1 MIAFSLSVSELGVF
15 QLMPR
20 VDLTH
25 FDVYLYAHLY
35 LSVFFFVNLGMK
47 VQEVKY
53 ISDYIISIKFD
64 DGVYG
69 TIELN
74 DLVQKGIFK
83 VLQDKNE
90 FAKVYT
96 NGYSIAWSNEL
107 EIDATT
113 IYSELTGKKFWR
125 NSQSKIISC
134 HKLVT
139 F

>member
-1 MIAFSLSVSELGVF
+1 
-15 QLMPR
+15 
-20 VDLTH
+20 
-25 FDVYLYAHLY
+25 
-35 LSVFFFVNLGMK
+35 MK

-64 DGVYG
+64 DGVNG
-69 TIELN
+69 IIELN

-83 VLQDKNE
+83 VLQDKNQ

-113 IYSELTGKKFWR
+113 IYSELTGKNFGE
-125 NSQSKIISC
+125 ILTP
-134 HKLVT
+134 KLSHAT
-139 F
+139 N

>member
-1 MIAFSLSVSELGVF
+1 
-15 QLMPR
+15 
-20 VDLTH
+20 
-25 FDVYLYAHLY
+25 
-35 LSVFFFVNLGMK
+35 MK

-69 TIELN
+69 TIELS

-113 IYSELTGKKFWR
+113 IYSELTGKNFGEIL
-125 NSQSKIISC
+125 SP
-134 HKLVT
+134 KLSHAT
-139 F
+139 N

>member
-1 MIAFSLSVSELGVF
+1 
-15 QLMPR
+15 
-20 VDLTH
+20 
-25 FDVYLYAHLY
+25 
-35 LSVFFFVNLGMK
+35 MK

-64 DGVYG
+64 DGVNG
-69 TIELN
+69 IIELN

-83 VLQDKNE
+83 VLQDKNQ

-113 IYSELTGKKFWR
+113 IYSELTGKNFGEIL
-125 NSQSKIISC
+125 SP
-134 HKLVT
+134 KLFHAT
-139 F
+139 N

>member
-1 MIAFSLSVSELGVF
+1 
-15 QLMPR
+15 
-20 VDLTH
+20 
-25 FDVYLYAHLY
+25 
-35 LSVFFFVNLGMK
+35 MK

-53 ISDYIISIKFD
+53 IADYIISIKFE
-64 DGVYG
+64 DGVVG

-83 VLQDKNE
+83 VLQNTSE

-113 IYSELTGKKFWR
+113 IYSELTGKHFGEIL
-125 NSQSKIISC
+125 SP
-134 HKLVT
+134 KLSHAT
-139 F
+139 N

>member
-1 MIAFSLSVSELGVF
+1 
-15 QLMPR
+15 
-20 VDLTH
+20 
-25 FDVYLYAHLY
+25 
-35 LSVFFFVNLGMK
+35 MK

-69 TIELN
+69 TIELS

-113 IYSELTGKKFWR
+113 IYSELTGKNFGE
-125 NSQSKIISC
+125 ILAP
-134 HKLVT
+134 KLSHAIN
-139 F
+139 

>member
-1 MIAFSLSVSELGVF
+1 V
-15 QLMPR
+15 
-20 VDLTH
+20 
-25 FDVYLYAHLY
+25 
-35 LSVFFFVNLGMK
+35 K

-64 DGVYG
+64 DGVNG
-69 TIELN
+69 IIELN

-83 VLQDKNE
+83 VLQDKNQ

-113 IYSELTGKKFWR
+113 IYSELTGKNFGEIL
-125 NSQSKIISC
+125 SP
-134 HKLVT
+134 KLSHAT
-139 F
+139 N

>member
-1 MIAFSLSVSELGVF
+1 
-15 QLMPR
+15 
-20 VDLTH
+20 
-25 FDVYLYAHLY
+25 
-35 LSVFFFVNLGMK
+35 MK

-113 IYSELTGKKFWR
+113 IYSELTCKNFGE
-125 NSQSKIISC
+125 ILTP
-134 HKLVT
+134 KLSHATNLLLSRRYYSYVL
-139 F
+139 

>member
-1 MIAFSLSVSELGVF
+1 
-15 QLMPR
+15 
-20 VDLTH
+20 
-25 FDVYLYAHLY
+25 
-35 LSVFFFVNLGMK
+35 MK

-69 TIELN
+69 TIELS

-83 VLQDKNE
+83 VLQDKSE

-96 NGYSIAWSNEL
+96 NGYAIAWSNEL

-113 IYSELTGKKFWR
+113 IYSELTGKHFGEIL
-125 NSQSKIISC
+125 SP
-134 HKLVT
+134 KLT
-139 F
+139 HATN

>member
-1 MIAFSLSVSELGVF
+1 
-15 QLMPR
+15 
-20 VDLTH
+20 
-25 FDVYLYAHLY
+25 
-35 LSVFFFVNLGMK
+35 MK

-74 DLVQKGIFK
+74 DLVKKGIFK

-113 IYSELTGKKFWR
+113 IYSELTGKNFGEIL
-125 NSQSKIISC
+125 SP
-134 HKLVT
+134 KLSHAT
-139 F
+139 N